1 MVGFL
6 WHMPIVGTA
15 SGGFGGAC
23 YSSPDFLVTP
33 NVHIAVI
40 LPFGQQ
46 AKAQTASHLGRRKG
60 KAA

>member
-1 MVGFL
+1 
-6 WHMPIVGTA
+6 MPIVGTA